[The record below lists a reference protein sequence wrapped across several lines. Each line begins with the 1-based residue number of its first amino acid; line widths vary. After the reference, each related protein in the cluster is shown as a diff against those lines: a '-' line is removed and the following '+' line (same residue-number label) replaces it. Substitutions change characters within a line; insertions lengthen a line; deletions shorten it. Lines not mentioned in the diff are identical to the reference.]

1 MFKIY
6 RKIIFVVLLIVFVF
20 SGYKLFE
27 YSVQSSS
34 TQQVNME
41 ARAIYKQ
48 ENIEHNK
55 LVGQAASSEKNREV
69 KKDNQLA
76 NLRKIN
82 ADTVGW
88 LTIKDTVIDYPVVQA
103 TDNEYYLHHD
113 FNKKESKAG
122 SIYMDFRNTADP
134 LMEHTILYGHSM
146 RDGSMFRSLLSYKDQ
161 GYLEKHPTIIFN
173 SLDGNHT
180 WEIFSVYVTS
190 TEFYYIDT
198 EFSSNE
204 DYQSFLDKITKKS
217 YFNRDIDPVTYKD
230 KILTLST
237 CSYEFDDARMVVHAR
252 LQK

>member
-1 MFKIY
+1 MK
-6 RKIIFVVLLIVFVF
+6 
-20 SGYKLFE
+20 
-27 YSVQSSS
+27 
-34 TQQVNME
+34 

-48 ENIEHNK
+48 EEHNEQNQPEK
-55 LVGQAASSEKNREV
+55 KAATE
-69 KKDNQLA
+69 KKDAENNRAEEKDDRLA

-88 LTIKDTVIDYPVVQA
+88 LTIKDTVIDYPVVKSN
-103 TDNEYYLHHD
+103 DNKYYLHHD

-134 LMEHTILYGHSM
+134 LMKHTILYGHSM

-161 GYLEKHPTIIFN
+161 GFLEKHPTIIFN

-198 EFSSNE
+198 EFSSDE

-252 LQK
+252 LLK

>member
-6 RKIIFVVLLIVFVF
+6 RKLSFVILFIIFVF
-20 SGYKLFE
+20 SSYKLFE

-41 ARAIYKQ
+41 ARAIYKE
-48 ENIEHNK
+48 ENSEHNK
-55 LVGQAASSEKNREV
+55 LVGQAASSEKKQEV

-198 EFSSNE
+198 EFSSDE

-252 LQK
+252 LLK